1 MSTRRGAPDWLK
13 KTASWLAALAV
24 SEAFRECFRQLI
36 RWIDEIRSS

>member
-13 KTASWLAALAV
+13 KIVSSLAALAA
-24 SEAFRECFRQLI
+24 SEAFRECCRQLI